1 MSQVDKIKQNT
12 FQDEQNKQDQTKKS
26 CDISLNKLAKN
37 VMLLINVLVDERWI
51 S

>member
-1 MSQVDKIKQNT
+1 MSQLDKIKQNT
-12 FQDEQNKQDQTKKS
+12 FQDEQTKQDQTKKS
-26 CDISLNKLAKN
+26 FETSLNKLAKN